1 MLITAYPIN
10 VLKMVIKAFPANEIS
25 LPIPLRATK
34 DPEFFKARIK
44 AVNAEEQKLFPV
56 KATWT
61 YAF

>member
-1 MLITAYPIN
+1 
-10 VLKMVIKAFPANEIS
+10 MVIKAFPANEIS

-56 KATWT
+56 KATWI